1 MSVEGLE
8 GVLLTLSGCLDRE
21 ADESNALVCG
31 AAMGRWLRWRCLRWV
46 HTLSPNTPS
55 LSTHPCISC
64 VNPTIHISPTLSPTL
79 PTHQFTNRNIKPIN
93 PTPSLT
99 LAPLRCCSG
108 GELGVPVVAALSA
121 GVCSKG
127 KGYVAVGYLL
137 ALSVAVSG
145 LGQSDVRQASSSSV
159 VLSSLAPSL
168 APSLAGLVKEAMKKP
183 LLAHPEAAM
192 ALRLLVQVTVMMTP
206 LPPSAH

>member
-1 MSVEGLE
+1 M
-8 GVLLTLSGCLDRE
+8 
-21 ADESNALVCG
+21 
-31 AAMGRWLRWRCLRWV
+31 
-46 HTLSPNTPS
+46 
-55 LSTHPCISC
+55 
-64 VNPTIHISPTLSPTL
+64 
-79 PTHQFTNRNIKPIN
+79 
-93 PTPSLT
+93 
-99 LAPLRCCSG
+99 
-108 GELGVPVVAALSA
+108 VAALSA

-127 KGYVAVGYLL
+127 KGYVAIGYLL

-145 LGQSDVRQASSSSV
+145 LGQSDVRQASSSSFV